1 MKLLVGLG
9 NPGGKYENNRHN
21 IGFKVMD
28 EIAASNGFPLFKSK
42 FHSAMSEGRFGGEK
56 VILLKPQTF
65 MNESGQAVRA
75 AVDFYKIEPDSI
87 VIFHDELDLSS
98 GKMRIKIGGG
108 HAGHNGLRSIQAHL
122 GTPEFVRVRMGIG
135 HPGRKDAVSPYVL
148 SDFSKAERT
157 GWIDDFIDACAGQAD
172 LLLQGKNEDYM
183 TQVAR
188 LAPVPIM
195 NEKD

>member
-9 NPGGKYENNRHN
+9 NPGAKYSNNRHN

-28 EIAASNGFPLFKSK
+28 RIQGSEGFPAFKSK
-42 FHSAMSEGRFGGEK
+42 FKAEVTEGRLGGGK
-56 VILLKPQTF
+56 VLLMKPQTF

-75 AVDFYKIEPDSI
+75 AVDFYKIEPEN
-87 VIFHDELDLSS
+87 VVVFHDELDLAS

-108 HAGHNGLRSIQAHL
+108 HAGHNGLRSIQAHM

-135 HPGRKDAVSPYVL
+135 HPGHRDAVSPYVL
-148 SDFSKAERT
+148 SDFSKGECE
-157 GWIDDFIDACAGQAD
+157 GWINDFIDACADQAD
-172 LLLQGKNEDYM
+172 LLLQGSSEDYM